1 MIMPVEIAINL
12 LLALLDHASAI
23 SQLIQAAKANGQT
36 NLTPEQWKVITDAD
50 DAAKAALTKAIADAG
65 GAA

>member
-1 MIMPVEIAINL
+1 MPVEIAINL

-23 SQLIQAAKANGQT
+23 SQLIQSAKAEGRT
-36 NLTPEQWKVITDAD
+36 TLTVDEWKIITDKD

-65 GAA
+65 GAS